1 MKGKLFV
8 MSLAAVLLGCATAMA
23 MPTSMISSSAAE
35 SNVEYSYWAGNKT
48 TDPEATYN
56 CGTVQT
62 YTAAEAAAAGIPAGY
77 EGNVIS
83 VQGGITRGIMVDF
96 TAAKVPQGLISGLS
110 VRYYC
115 ALGSG
120 DAASASYPALRIPNP
135 IDPSL
140 WAYQVNKEDV
150 SGEWATKEFGVSVTD
165 KLCKD
170 GYLGKF
176 QLCLR
181 TQDDG
186 LPFYIDSITVLL
198 KENDGVGPVIDY
210 ANGNSTVTVMEDAFF
225 QETATAHDAQ
235 EKRDVPVTYAFGADT
250 QFNADGSLKA
260 GNWTVTLS
268 AEDYYGNKTEKT
280 VTLAVKSVDKTNP
293 VISTNIQTMYA
304 KVGTVPMLNITATD
318 DSGEVKVEKTWSAG
332 ALDSNGGLTAGTHTY
347 TITATDLFGNVTTHT
362 ITVIVS
368 ADGGLGDNFVDEQN
382 KYDEWVAEQEM
393 LPIRAAQAET
403 IATLDGF
410 LAMYSESDYS
420 EANYALILAAYEHA
434 KAGIYTETVKSEMEK
449 WYIAFVVE
457 AEGVKTLAQEGN
469 KPSGSDS
476 SVESSDST
484 SDSSNDSTSD
494 TTDSSNDSA
503 SDSSSDSVSDS
514 SDTPDTPNKP
524 KEEKSGC
531 GSTMAITTGIAVMAL
546 AAAVVCKKKEN

>member
-8 MSLAAVLLGCATAMA
+8 MSLAAVLLGCAASMA
-23 MPTSMISSSAAE
+23 MPTKMISSSAAE
-35 SNVEYSYWAGNKT
+35 SNVEYSYWAGNKA
-48 TDPEATYN
+48 TDAEATYN
-56 CGTVQT
+56 CGAVQT

-77 EGNVIS
+77 EGKVIS

-120 DAASASYPALRIPNP
+120 DAANAAYPALRIPNP

-235 EKRDVPVTYAFGADT
+235 ENRDIPVTYTFGADT

-260 GNWTVTLS
+260 GDWKLTMS
-268 AEDYYGNKTEKT
+268 AEDYYGNKTEKVVT
-280 VTLAVKSVDKTNP
+280 VSVKSVDKTPP

-304 KVGTVPMLNITATD
+304 LVGSTPIFNVTATD
-318 DSGEVKVEKTWSAG
+318 DSGNVTVTQVWSAG
-332 ALDSNGGLTAGTHTY
+332 ALNSNGGLTAGTHTY
-347 TITATDLFGNVTTHT
+347 TITATDMFGNVATHT

-368 ADGGLGDNFVDEQN
+368 ADGGLGDDFVDEQD
-382 KYDEWVAEQEM
+382 KYDEWLEEQEM

-403 IATLDGF
+403 IATLDMF
-410 LAMYSESDYS
+410 MSMYSESNYS
-420 EANYALILAAYEHA
+420 EENYALIVAAYEKA

-449 WYIAFVVE
+449 WYVAFVE
-457 AEGVKTLAQEGN
+457 DAEGVKTLAQEGN
-469 KPSGSDS
+469 KPNDSDS
-476 SVESSDST
+476 SIESDS
-484 SDSSNDSTSD
+484 SD
-494 TTDSSNDSA
+494 TTDSSDT
-503 SDSSSDSVSDS
+503 SDTSDS
-514 SDTPDTPNKP
+514 SDTTDTPDTSDTPNKP
-524 KEEKSGC
+524 NEEKSGC
-531 GSTMAITTGIAVMAL
+531 GSTLAVTTVVAVMAL